1 MNLVVIGLFFY
12 SITSVERPTER
23 NIIMAEVNVVGTTNL
38 EVTPESEQIQV
49 GNFSG
54 DPQVGLD
61 TASTDNYE
69 NISIPDE
76 LFGGEQSA
84 QESNTEQAVTTEST
98 EPAETTA
105 ETNESQ
111 QEEPSGD
118 VNEEQTQTV
127 SESPDEQSFVY
138 ETEDGSRYTE
148 SDIESWK
155 KDADNRHSW
164 NKSNTEKA
172 QEIADQRRAVEP
184 LVQLVSKLKES
195 DDFIETMQEAI
206 EDELGKEAGQ
216 LFTQSLQMDNKD
228 LPNPWES
235 ELKEAQDKVAQME
248 AQQVLDQ
255 SMANLK
261 SEYSL
266 KDEQV
271 QQVLDYAIE
280 KHEKDGRLL
289 TLEEA
294 YKVMNFDKPK
304 AEEVQPK
311 AKPSVPVN
319 VQKSV
324 GVKSDKQNKLT
335 SYDDIDVASFFNQ
348 S

>member
-1 MNLVVIGLFFY
+1 
-12 SITSVERPTER
+12 
-23 NIIMAEVNVVGTTNL
+23 MAEINVVGTTNL

-49 GNFSG
+49 GNFST
-54 DPQVGLD
+54 DPQVGED
-61 TASTDNYE
+61 TSMNGDYDNL
-69 NISIPDE
+69 SIPEE
-76 LFGGEQSA
+76 LFTGEQST

-111 QEEPSGD
+111 QESSGE
-118 VNEEQTQTV
+118 VNNEQTEAV
-127 SESPDEQSFVY
+127 SEQTDDEIIVFES
-138 ETEDGSRYTE
+138 EDGSRYTVA
-148 SDIESWK
+148 DIESWK

-172 QEIADQRRAVEP
+172 QEIADQRRALEP

-235 ELKEAQDKVAQME
+235 ELQEAQDKVAQME

-271 QQVLDYAIE
+271 QEVLDYAIE
-280 KHEKDGRLL
+280 RHEKDGRLL

-304 AEEVQPK
+304 MEEVQPK

-319 VQKSV
+319 VQKNM
-324 GVKSDKQNKLT
+324 GVKSDKQTKINN
-335 SYDDIDVASFFNQ
+335 YDDIDVASFFNQ

>member
-1 MNLVVIGLFFY
+1 
-12 SITSVERPTER
+12 
-23 NIIMAEVNVVGTTNL
+23 MATVNVVGTTNL
-38 EVTPESEQIQV
+38 EVTPESEMIQV
-49 GNFSG
+49 GNMSN
-54 DPQVGLD
+54 DPTVGEMAPSVD
-61 TASTDNYE
+61 DYDNV
-69 NISIPDE
+69 SIPGE
-76 LFGGEQSA
+76 LFGEQSV
-84 QESNTEQAVTTEST
+84 QESNTEQAVTTESA

-127 SESPDEQSFVY
+127 SESPNEESFVY

-155 KDADNRHSW
+155 QDADNRHSW

-235 ELKEAQDKVAQME
+235 ELKEAQEQVAQME

-255 SMANLK
+255 SMASLK

-266 KDEQV
+266 KEEQV

-304 AEEVQPK
+304 VEEVQPK
-311 AKPSVPVN
+311 VKPSVPVN
-319 VQKSV
+319 VQKNM
-324 GVKSDKQNKLT
+324 GVKSDKQTKINN
-335 SYDDIDVASFFNQ
+335 YDDIDVASFFNQ